1 MVREY
6 QRVTDETRSRLIK
19 LIRDGQSIKDAA
31 ALVNI
36 NYENAKAINRIYRR
50 ETRVE
55 KKKSRYRYRQ
65 DEDRD
70 AARAQRLA
78 F

>member
-6 QRVTDETRSRLIK
+6 QRVTDETRRRLIK
-19 LIRDGQSIKDAA
+19 YIQEGSSIKEAA

-36 NYENAKAINRIYRR
+36 NYENAKAINRIYKQ

-55 KKKSRYRYRQ
+55 KKKSRFRYRR

-70 AARAQRLA
+70 AAKR
-78 F
+78 